1 MQFSERLFLKG
12 KPIWNS
18 CLEYPFLKELSQGIL
33 PEDKFCFYIKQD
45 YVYLIDYIK
54 LFALGMVKSN
64 SLKDMQAFS
73 KCAHTIVN
81 IEMDAHIEFAK
92 KFSISKEDLE
102 STEANSSNL
111 SYTKFM
117 LQVSTEGGL
126 PELTAALL
134 PCMWSYAY
142 IGTALSNT
150 KKALSHPLYKEWIM
164 TYVSE
169 EYNNENNWCIELM
182 NRISEGL
189 PEREL
194 LKLEEIF
201 VLSSKYEYMFWDSC
215 YKKES
220 WNI

>member
-12 KPIWNS
+12 KPIWNA
-18 CLEYPFLKELSQGIL
+18 CLEHPFLKELSQGIL

-81 IEMDAHIEFAK
+81 IEMDSHIEFAK

-102 STEANSSNL
+102 STEPNSSNL

-142 IGTALSNT
+142 IGKALINN
-150 KKALSHPLYKEWIM
+150 KKALAHPLYKEWIM
-164 TYVSE
+164 TYASE
-169 EYNNENNWCIELM
+169 EYNSENNWCIELM

-220 WNI
+220 WSI

>member
-1 MQFSERLFLKG
+1 MQFSKRLFLKG
-12 KPIWNS
+12 KPIWNA
-18 CLEYPFLKELSQGIL
+18 CLDHPFLKELSLGTL
-33 PEDKFCFYIKQD
+33 DEDKFCFYIKQD

-64 SLKDMQAFS
+64 SLEDMQAFS

-81 IEMDAHIEFAK
+81 IEMDAHIEYAK
-92 KFSISKEDLE
+92 KFNISKEELE
-102 STEANSSNL
+102 CTEPNSSNL

-134 PCMWSYAY
+134 PCMWSYSF
-142 IGTALSNT
+142 IGKTLCSN
-150 KKALSHPLYKEWIM
+150 KKSLKHPLYREWIL
-164 TYVSE
+164 TYTSD
-169 EYNNENNWCIELM
+169 EYNSENNWCIELM
-182 NRISEGL
+182 NKVSEGL

-194 LKLEEIF
+194 KRLEEIF
-201 VLSSKYEYMFWDSC
+201 ILSSKYEYMFWDSC